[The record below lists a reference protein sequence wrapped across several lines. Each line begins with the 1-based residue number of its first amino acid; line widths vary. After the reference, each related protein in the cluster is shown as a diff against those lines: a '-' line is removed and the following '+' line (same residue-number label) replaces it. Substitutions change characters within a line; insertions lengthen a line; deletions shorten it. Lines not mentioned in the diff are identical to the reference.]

1 MPPDRHTAAERER
14 LKKEAQTRRRMEADV
29 SIYSTATRSCYW
41 QNGILT
47 IFLLFLFSQ
56 LNGFDLTLQS
66 NLMAE
71 FEEKYVQ

>member
-1 MPPDRHTAAERER
+1 MPPDEHTAAERER
-14 LKKEAQTRRRMEADV
+14 LKMEAQTRRRIEADV
-29 SIYSTATRSCYW
+29 GICILIYK
-41 QNGILT
+41 
-47 IFLLFLFSQ
+47 FLLLAECSFNTCSFILFSQ

>member
-1 MPPDRHTAAERER
+1 MPPDEYTAAERER
-14 LKKEAQTRRRMEADV
+14 LKMEAQTRRRIEADV
-29 SIYSTATRSCYW
+29 GICIYK
-41 QNGILT
+41 
-47 IFLLFLFSQ
+47 FLLLSECSFNNCSILFSQ